1 MLINPHDCHCLDN
14 KFISNITHLEIGNVC
29 EKENKCKDL
38 QHRNDKMKK
47 EIINLKHDNDTLKRE
62 LERYK
67 ALVLE
72 QKQSFSNDN
81 TIIETHKLTAV
92 DNKERDIIALPLY
105 TTPLTDTE
113 VNQDYE
119 DDEIPIINNNVNS
132 TTKNVLQGP
141 LPTMGTMSSDIS
153 VQTPITP
160 NIYNISSSMPVM
172 KNNVLPSQPILN
184 LSLTPNAIPIMQTMS
199 SDISAQTPITPSI
212 PILQPNISNISMPA
226 SMSASQPILGA
237 QFQQQNML
245 SMNGMTSRSM
255 NGMTSRS
262 MNGINLLSIPMISNS
277 VNSQITQQQFYNTPS
292 STVGLIQN
300 INNNTQIAQIVQQP
314 TNVYDLYRYT
324 QQTIDN
330 IDMTQQQ
337 LKAQKIQCL
346 NAINQYNQLI
356 HYFQNAGQLNA
367 EQQAYLLSLQQNS
380 AMQQQH
386 LQRIQCAELLLMQ
399 QAQQLQAQQ

>member
-81 TIIETHKLTAV
+81 TIIETPKLTAV

-160 NIYNISSSMPVM
+160 NIYVM

-212 PILQPNISNISMPA
+212 PILQPNISNISMPP
-226 SMSASQPILGA
+226 SMSASQ
-237 QFQQQNML
+237 NML
-245 SMNGMTSRSM
+245 SM

>member
-1 MLINPHDCHCLDN
+1 
-14 KFISNITHLEIGNVC
+14 
-29 EKENKCKDL
+29 
-38 QHRNDKMKK
+38 
-47 EIINLKHDNDTLKRE
+47 
-62 LERYK
+62 
-67 ALVLE
+67 
-72 QKQSFSNDN
+72 
-81 TIIETHKLTAV
+81 
-92 DNKERDIIALPLY
+92 
-105 TTPLTDTE
+105 
-113 VNQDYE
+113 
-119 DDEIPIINNNVNS
+119 
-132 TTKNVLQGP
+132 
-141 LPTMGTMSSDIS
+141 
-153 VQTPITP
+153 
-160 NIYNISSSMPVM
+160 
-172 KNNVLPSQPILN
+172 
-184 LSLTPNAIPIMQTMS
+184 MS

-245 SMNGMTSRSM
+245 SMNGMTSRSMNGMTSRSM

-356 HYFQNAGQLNA
+356 HYFQNAGQLNT
-367 EQQAYLLSLQQNS
+367 EQQIYLLSLQQNY
-380 AMQQQH
+380 AM
-386 LQRIQCAELLLMQ
+386 
-399 QAQQLQAQQ
+399 